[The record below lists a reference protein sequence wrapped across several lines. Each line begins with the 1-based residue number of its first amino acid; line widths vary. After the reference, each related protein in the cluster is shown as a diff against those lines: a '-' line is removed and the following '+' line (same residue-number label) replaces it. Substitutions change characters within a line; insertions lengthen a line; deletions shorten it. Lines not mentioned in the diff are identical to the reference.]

1 VGRKEEVM
9 AGSLSWSRIIHRIAD
24 LDPEGL
30 LSTAV
35 RRTGLD
41 DFGDPPCEEALR
53 ILVHSCN
60 SEADLNLLGRFAA
73 RQHFLDLLTTRLRLR
88 NFWRHT
94 PEIPRQT
101 IREPIFITGMPR
113 SGTTFLHDLF
123 AQDYDNRVPRT
134 WEVMFPF
141 PPPVRERFDSD
152 PRIAKAENRLRLLRW
167 THPSIMKAHPVGARL
182 PQECIAITSYSLI
195 SDEFLEMFRLP
206 SYEKW
211 LRTRDM
217 VPVYKFHRSFLG
229 HLQWRCSATRWVLK
243 APDHVHSLK
252 SLMEVY
258 PDARIVFVHRDP
270 LKVVGSVA
278 SLTAMLRGAFSHHA
292 DPRVLGTDEARNLAE
307 KAVKMIEFRD
317 SHQHL
322 NDRFIDVRY
331 VDIVR
336 DPVGTVRNIY
346 ESFGLALPAESGAR
360 IRDFVTAVRNK
371 KRPRHIYRLTD
382 FGLDLLP
389 EDASFVLYRKRFA
402 LERELL

>member
-1 VGRKEEVM
+1 M
-9 AGSLSWSRIIHRIAD
+9 AGPLAWNRITHRIAD

-30 LSTAV
+30 LSAAM
-35 RRTGLD
+35 RQTGLD
-41 DFGDPPCEEALR
+41 DFGDPPCEEAL
-53 ILVHSCN
+53 LVLVESCN
-60 SEADLNLLGRFAA
+60 SEAELNLFGHLAA
-73 RQHFLDLLTTRLRLR
+73 RRHLLDLLSTRLRLR
-88 NFWRHT
+88 YFWRET
-94 PEIPRQT
+94 PGILRQT

-123 AQDYDNRVPRT
+123 AQDHENRVPRT

-141 PPPVRERFDSD
+141 PPPVREEFDSD

-167 THPSIMKAHPVGARL
+167 IHPSIVKAHPVGARL
-182 PQECIAITSYSLI
+182 PQECIAITSYSLL
-195 SDEFLEMFRLP
+195 SDEFLEMFRMP

-211 LRTRDM
+211 LRTQDM
-217 VPVYKFHRSFLG
+217 GPVYEFHRSFLN
-229 HLQWRCSATRWVLK
+229 HLQWRYPATRWVLK

-252 SLMEVY
+252 SLIDVY

-278 SLTAMLRGAFSHHA
+278 SLTAMLRGVFSRHA
-292 DPRVLGTDEARNLAE
+292 DPRVLGADETRILGE
-307 KAVKMIEFRD
+307 KAFRMMEFRD

-322 NDRFIDVRY
+322 NNRFIDVRY

-336 DPVGTVRNIY
+336 DPAGTVRDIY
-346 ESFGLALPAESGAR
+346 ESFGLALSDESDAR
-360 IRDFVTAVRNK
+360 IRAFVKAAHNK

-382 FGLDLLP
+382 FGLDPLR
-389 EDASFVLYRKRFA
+389 EDANFILYRERFA